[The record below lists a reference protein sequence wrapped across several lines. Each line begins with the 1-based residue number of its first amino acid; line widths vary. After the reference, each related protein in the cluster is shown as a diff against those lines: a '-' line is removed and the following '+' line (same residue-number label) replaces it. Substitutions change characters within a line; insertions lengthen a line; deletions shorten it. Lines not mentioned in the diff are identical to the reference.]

1 MKVKRK
7 KQDPA
12 LKDDAQE
19 AMRKDYQRFGLCR
32 KYFYDF
38 FYVFLYGHHLV
49 ALLATMWPTGGT
61 SSSA

>member
-1 MKVKRK
+1 MTRK
-7 KQDPA
+7 QRCAKII
-12 LKDDAQE
+12 KDSVCVE
-19 AMRKDYQRFGLCR
+19 SIFMI
-32 KYFYDF
+32 